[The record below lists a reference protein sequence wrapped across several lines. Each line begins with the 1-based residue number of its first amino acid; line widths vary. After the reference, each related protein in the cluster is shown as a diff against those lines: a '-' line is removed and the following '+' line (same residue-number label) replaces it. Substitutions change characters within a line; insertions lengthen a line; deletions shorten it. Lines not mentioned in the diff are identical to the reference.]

1 MVGPNPI
8 AWCPY
13 EKNKLGPRHV
23 WREDHVK
30 IQGEDSHPQAK
41 ERGFRRNNCANTVIL
56 DV

>member
-1 MVGPNPI
+1 MVGPNLI

-13 EKNKLGPRHV
+13 EKKKLGPRHV